1 MYRLLPTYITYYLD
15 FRYTLENDV
24 RQRVIE
30 ISPKHFHRHALSNI
44 HMEHFL
50 ELEHSNA
57 QNGILLVDTLQN
69 IVNKGDEDRDLTCRY
84 YGKQVAQFIRH
95 HFLTKEWEEFKNRE
109 PNDQDI
115 YQGLVMIAQWFQPL
129 ESISLNRVQCDV
141 LHIAMGTVDKLKE
154 AHPNHPIFQIEGDAN
169 K

>member
-1 MYRLLPTYITYYLD
+1 MLKKLKNSY
-15 FRYTLENDV
+15 
-24 RQRVIE
+24 
-30 ISPKHFHRHALSNI
+30 ALSNI

-50 ELEHSNA
+50 ELEHSND

-95 HFLTKEWEEFKNRE
+95 YFLTKEWEEFKNRE

-129 ESISLNRVQCDV
+129 EFISLDRVKCDV
-141 LHIAMGTVDKLKE
+141 MTIARGTLEKLKVT
-154 AHPNHPIFQIEGDAN
+154 NSSHPIFQLNQNNENLTCIEGLFLI
-169 K
+169 